1 MLKGFFVQTVL
12 TGSFSCVKQE
22 QNNEDKIQ
30 DGTSAGEI
38 AVQCPTL
45 NNEYMR

>member
-1 MLKGFFVQTVL
+1 MLKGLCVQAVL
-12 TGSFSCVKQE
+12 TVSFSCVKQE
-22 QNNEDKIQ
+22 QNNEDKIW

-38 AVQCPTL
+38 AVQGRTL